1 MLHSRALGPIVT
13 SLAAASVA
21 AVAMVYLGPGWLNS
35 RERVVACYDVGVV
48 AMLLWHWA
56 IVLRTDPS
64 QTRLRAAA
72 QDPGRDALFVLT
84 LIAVLFGFVAA
95 FSILGRGPR
104 DVLPHHAALLYAIG
118 FGAVTLGWLII
129 HTEFLFRYAHLYYR
143 DRNRDLEIDRGLTF
157 PGGDAPCYLDL
168 AYFSFVIG
176 MTFQVSD
183 VQVTSPR
190 IRRLVLVHGLISFG
204 YNTAILALV
213 VNFVSGLLH

>member
-1 MLHSRALGPIVT
+1 
-13 SLAAASVA
+13 
-21 AVAMVYLGPGWLNS
+21 MVHLGPGWLNS

-143 DRNRDLEIDRGLTF
+143 DRNRDIEIDRGLTF
-157 PGGDAPCYLDL
+157 PGGDAPMLPRPRVL
-168 AYFSFVIG
+168 FVRYRN
-176 MTFQVSD
+176 D
-183 VQVTSPR
+183 VPGFRRPGNLTRNSAPR
-190 IRRLVLVHGLISFG
+190 TGSRAHLVRL
-204 YNTAILALV
+204 
-213 VNFVSGLLH
+213 